1 MPARSSRRGLVTVA
15 ALGICIAAAL
25 MFWTLSNAPAGAQSG
40 MTPEQAECLLDNL
53 DQVGSDTA
61 ASLIAQACATLNA
74 S

>member
-1 MPARSSRRGLVTVA
+1 MSSETRRNMMTFGTLAVVA
-15 ALGICIAAAL
+15 AIGL
-25 MFWTLSNAPAGAQSG
+25 MFWTVSNAPAGAQTG

-61 ASLIAQACATLNA
+61 ASLIAQACAVLN